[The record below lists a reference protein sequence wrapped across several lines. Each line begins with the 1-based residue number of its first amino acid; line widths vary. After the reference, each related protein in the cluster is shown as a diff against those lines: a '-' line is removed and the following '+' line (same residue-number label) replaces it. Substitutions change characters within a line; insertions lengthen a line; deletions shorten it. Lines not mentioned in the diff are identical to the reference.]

1 MQRRKEAFTLLDM
14 SIKLYKAMD
23 WNNLLK
29 YKALCMLGSLL
40 ESQGDI
46 NSMQKIHETIFQG
59 LSKHPDSY
67 ELVFATRNYG
77 YLLAKNDATR
87 LEGND
92 YIKKADEL

>member
-59 LSKHPDSY
+59 LSKHTDSY

>member
-1 MQRRKEAFTLLDM
+1 MLLDM
-14 SIKLYKAMD
+14 TIKLYKTLD
-23 WNNLLK
+23 WQNLLK
-29 YKALCMLGSLL
+29 FKALAMLGSLL

-46 NSMQKIHETIFQG
+46 TSMQKIHDTIFQG
-59 LSKHPDSY
+59 LEKRPDAY

-77 YLLAKNDATR
+77 YLLAKNDETR